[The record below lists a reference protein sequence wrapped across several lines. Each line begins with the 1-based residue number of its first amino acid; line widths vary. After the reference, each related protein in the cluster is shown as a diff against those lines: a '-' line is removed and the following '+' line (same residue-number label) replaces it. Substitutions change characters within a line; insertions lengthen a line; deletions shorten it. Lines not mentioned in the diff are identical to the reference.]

1 MHQYSMCI
9 CIATH
14 HLDFQSA
21 ALIFF
26 LNLFL
31 LNIYFAN
38 FKLYLLFF
46 VLSCPAGFRVQGH
59 QCVNENECLEWKPCM
74 NGGTCIDY
82 DDDRRYECMCPR
94 GFTGLN
100 CELELLESGIITPST
115 DFIIAIFVCAV
126 LLLSKYIIEISV

>member
-1 MHQYSMCI
+1 MCI
-9 CIATH
+9 AF
-14 HLDFQSA
+14 LLYPQSA
-21 ALIFF
+21 AFTLLLFSLLLFAPCKFF
-26 LNLFL
+26 GGF
-31 LNIYFAN
+31 FH
-38 FKLYLLFF
+38 FKLDLLFF
-46 VLSCPAGFRVQGH
+46 ICSCPAGFRVQGH

-126 LLLSKYIIEISV
+126 LLISKY